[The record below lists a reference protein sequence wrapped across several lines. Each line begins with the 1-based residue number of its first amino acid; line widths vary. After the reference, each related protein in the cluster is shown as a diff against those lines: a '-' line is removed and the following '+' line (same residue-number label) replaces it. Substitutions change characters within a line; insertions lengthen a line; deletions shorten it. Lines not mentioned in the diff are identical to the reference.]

1 MWWGSSDPRLSYR
14 EIAQRLRVD
23 PTTVWN
29 RFRTWRREGFL
40 LGYSVVPNPTL
51 FGIGLAGGSVRI
63 DNPKA
68 KEGFFRDLSS
78 VEGAAFAVDQVGQW
92 VVVMFVVESERGL
105 RRSVAQTRRLDG
117 VSEMEPCIPFR
128 CPPTTMVPGSRDWQ
142 VLEALRTHPTAAVS
156 ECAGSIG
163 MSSKAFARRCNALIA
178 DKAVWSIP
186 RLDFGCYRGATVA
199 RFLIWLDSKVETQRV
214 LNRLVKTFPSFI
226 LLEDQSDIPD
236 TGSRPMK
243 LLSIFL
249 QLSSTAEIED
259 VERSIRDVPGVV
271 AAEVYFP
278 RQNYVY
284 DDWFVERI
292 HSRIRMRA

>member
-1 MWWGSSDPRLSYR
+1 MDDLDLSLLRETSRGRIMWWGSSDPRLSYR

-51 FGIGLAGGSVRI
+51 FGIGLAAGSVRI

-105 RRSVAQTRRLDG
+105 KRSVAQTRRLAG

-128 CPPTTMVPGSRDWQ
+128 CPPTTKVPGSRDWQ
-142 VLEALRTHPTAAVS
+142 VLEALRMHPVSGVS
-156 ECAGSIG
+156 E
-163 MSSKAFARRCNALIA
+163 
-178 DKAVWSIP
+178 
-186 RLDFGCYRGATVA
+186 
-199 RFLIWLDSKVETQRV
+199 
-214 LNRLVKTFPSFI
+214 
-226 LLEDQSDIPD
+226 
-236 TGSRPMK
+236 
-243 LLSIFL
+243 
-249 QLSSTAEIED
+249 
-259 VERSIRDVPGVV
+259 
-271 AAEVYFP
+271 
-278 RQNYVY
+278 
-284 DDWFVERI
+284 
-292 HSRIRMRA
+292 